1 MQEESAN
8 AMEWEQLPAETLRQV
23 TIHRDPIYGFGFVAG
38 SERPMVVRSVRP
50 GGPSEDKL
58 LAGDQIVA
66 INEEDVSEA
75 PRERFIELIR
85 SAKEFIVLTVL
96 HTHQSPKSAFIS
108 AAKKARLRSNPAK
121 VRFSEQ
127 VAVGETD
134 AKMLK
139 KEALLL
145 IPNVLKVFLENGQI
159 KSFTFDG
166 RTTVKDVMVTLQDR
180 LSLRYIEHFALV
192 LEYAGPEQNHKFLLL
207 QDKQP
212 LAYVVQRTH
221 YQGMKCLFRIS
232 FFPKDPVELLRRDPA
247 AFEYLYIQSR
257 NDVIRERFGMDP
269 KPEMLL
275 GLSALHIYITVSAT
289 RPSQKIS
296 LKNVEKE
303 WGLEPF
309 LPPSLLQ
316 GIKEKNLRK
325 SLSQQLKAHQT
336 HSPSGTKG
344 SAIQAKL
351 QYLRILNE
359 LPTFTGVLFNT
370 VGLDEKQSATT
381 LLVGPR
387 HGISHVIDLKTN
399 LTTVLSE
406 FSKISKIQLF
416 RENQG
421 VARVETSIMDAKPLV
436 LLMEWPE
443 ATNFACLIAGYC
455 RLLLD
460 SRKMVFSRPASQ
472 PLLPPMIKAD
482 YMHSAHRPV
491 PGGHLGKKESSY
503 VGSMG
508 TSPRKSSRCTPQ
520 PADSELVSFC
530 YLHMRE
536 QRKEQE
542 SRTDV
547 NENLIFFEETR
558 PRTKS
563 DPTSRS
569 SGQGYNVIPDD
580 FDAASLDHEPCAS
593 RARSYTLD
601 NSLGAEALNFYCDSC
616 KAKLQEQLG
625 PRKGGRPGS
634 SRDNMVDL
642 MSLPPPGS
650 EEEEE
655 EEEDES
661 TSLLPAIAAPP
672 PGFRDNSSDE
682 DDPKRR
688 AVQSQEQG
696 RHLRGLLYDE
706 IPVTL
711 IDSVQTR
718 TVRDHAQELD
728 DALVSTLQALEALA
742 ASEDGPHPPPPQTAG
757 LIVLATITP
766 ESSLDSG
773 HETNSSELTDM
784 SEMMSAMKQH
794 QNTTYFLAQHLNKE
808 SLLARK
814 DLPFRIQSCAAQ
826 AVLTAPYSLGRP
838 DPNPALQPAV
848 TGQSPGPPGARRK
861 LPPSES
867 QPPQRERTYAL
878 AVHPALSPQ
887 LSEQKNLSLLS
898 PVPEDKGPGHM
909 RAGLEMSLRAATPSL
924 SEEQVSELRENLP
937 KEVRLSPKL
946 LLDPKGSMTPAIISA
961 ALQQVAYPK
970 SLPAPGGAIVSP
982 PSGGERRLEASTGR
996 PEVSMARSEVSV
1008 MSGSASKNLKFKMSP
1023 GAPETS
1029 RNSQQPLS
1037 PEVSSGSRAPTGS
1050 RADSLHLSPQEDR
1063 LPVQSFPLKSY
1074 LSRASRESLSKQ
1086 SIGEVAGKAGPE
1098 GSKPT
1103 LHKQGTVSSQV
1114 EKGQLESTPQS
1125 SKFEE
1130 TSLVPRAGYSMALQ
1144 SPSCQS
1150 GGQSPSCQSR
1160 GQSPSCQPRGQSP
1173 LRPQPASRQVS
1184 TMPSRKLET
1193 TLDGAHL
1200 ASEGPAKPKSSRG
1213 PFRLR
1218 NLFSATFP
1226 TRQKKETDERQA
1238 QLQKVKQYELE
1249 FLEELLKPPSQGE
1262 LPGTEYLQPP
1272 APGRCSCQL
1281 RSSPVQQGPGMSRE
1295 QRRSCDCKRI
1305 CRGGRP
1311 QHPQTPVPGLRE
1323 RERDWGPLT
1332 QRQPEAGLGLS
1343 LSSPTNAGRL
1353 RSTSLESREC
1363 RSDPESGVSCLT
1375 TCASGGECLGAPN
1388 YRKLM
1393 RRYSI
1398 SELDQGDRASLT
1410 SDIYPHPP
1418 LGMLPREAKE
1428 VEAGLPLGLGPKTK
1442 SLESPTLGDPSYVQ
1456 VAPETKG
1463 PRQMAVFSLPEE
1475 VYRKPADLDEDSES
1489 GKCCSIRYC
1498 FYYRK
1503 CDMADDGSDGKDE
1516 LSYSIPMKILP
1527 GMKLDEQVVPVVSRT
1542 LQVLDAAACSSGSP
1556 DASRTQEIDL
1566 RVSTFEGSLAKI
1578 NALRAHAYGL
1588 PDGFLAAR
1596 LDTNE
1601 LLTVLRQCV
1610 ASPEARAPKPYVS
1623 QISEYKLELAL
1634 KFKELRASCRR
1645 VANVDK
1651 SPTHMLAAITGSF
1664 QVLSSLMETFVRLV
1678 FIVRSEA
1685 QRQELLAKVEE
1696 VVRNYTFLLRAAEE
1710 STTRNLSQ
1718 QQQQQQAAAA
1728 VGAAPGHPPGSP
1740 TSATVMSTFTRSLKT
1755 LIK

>member
-8 AMEWEQLPAETLRQV
+8 AMEWEQLPTETWRQV
-23 TIHRDPIYGFGFVAG
+23 TIRRDPIYGFGFVAG
-38 SERPMVVRSVRP
+38 NERPVVVRSVRP

-108 AAKKARLRSNPAK
+108 AAKKTRLRSNPAK

-134 AKMLK
+134 AKMMK
-139 KEALLL
+139 KEAILL

-275 GLSALHIYITVSAT
+275 GLAALHIYITVSAT

-336 HSPSGTKG
+336 HPSTGTKG

-472 PLLPPMIKAD
+472 PLPPPMIKAD

-508 TSPRKSSRCTPQ
+508 TSPRKSSRCTPP

-563 DPTSRS
+563 DPTSKS
-569 SGQGYNVIPDD
+569 SGQGYDVIPDD

-655 EEEDES
+655 EEDES

-682 DDPKRR
+682 DDSKRR
-688 AVQSQEQG
+688 AAQSQEQG

-711 IDSVQTR
+711 IDSVQPR

-867 QPPQRERTYAL
+867 QPPQRERAYAL

-898 PVPEDKGPGHM
+898 PVPEDKGPGHT

-946 LLDPKGSMTPAIISA
+946 ILDPKGSVTPAIISA
-961 ALQQVAYPK
+961 ALQQVVHPK
-970 SLPAPGGAIVSP
+970 SLPAPGGAIVNP
-982 PSGGERRLEASTGR
+982 PSSGERRLEASMGR
-996 PEVSMARSEVSV
+996 PEVSMGRSEVSM

-1037 PEVSSGSRAPTGS
+1037 PEVSSGSRVPTGS
-1050 RADSLHLSPQEDR
+1050 RADSLHLSPQEDQ
-1063 LPVQSFPLKSY
+1063 LPGPSFPPKSY
-1074 LSRASRESLSKQ
+1074 LARASRESLSKP
-1086 SIGEVAGKAGPE
+1086 SLGEVAGKAGPE
-1098 GSKPT
+1098 GAKPS
-1103 LHKQGTVSSQV
+1103 LHKQGAVSSQG
-1114 EKGQLESTPQS
+1114 EKGQLESMPQS
-1125 SKFEE
+1125 SKIEE

-1144 SPSCQS
+1144 SPSCQ
-1150 GGQSPSCQSR
+1150 
-1160 GQSPSCQPRGQSP
+1160 PRGQSP
-1173 LRPQPASRQVS
+1173 LRPQAASRQVS

-1193 TLDGAHL
+1193 TLDGAHS

-1311 QHPQTPVPGLRE
+1311 QAPQTPVPGLRGQ
-1323 RERDWGPLT
+1323 ERDRVPPS
-1332 QRQPEAGLGLS
+1332 QRQPEVGAGLS
-1343 LSSPTNAGRL
+1343 LGSPTNEGRL

-1398 SELDQGDRASLT
+1398 GEPDQGDRASLT

-1442 SLESPTLGDPSYVQ
+1442 SLESPTLGEPSYVQ

-1475 VYRKPADLDEDSES
+1475 VYRKPANLDEDSES
-1489 GKCCSIRYC
+1489 GRCCSIRYC

-1503 CDMADDGSDGKDE
+1503 CDMADDASDSKDE

-1542 LQVLDAAACSSGSP
+1542 LQVLDAATCSGGSP
-1556 DASRTQEIDL
+1556 EASRTQEIDL
-1566 RVSTFEGSLAKI
+1566 RASTFEGSLAKI

-1664 QVLSSLMETFVRLV
+1664 QVLSSLIETFVRLV

-1710 STTRNLSQ
+1710 STTRNLNQ
-1718 QQQQQQAAAA
+1718 QQQPPAAAAA
-1728 VGAAPGHPPGSP
+1728 VGAASGHPPGSP
-1740 TSATVMSTFTRSLKT
+1740 TPATVMSTFTRSLKT

>member
-8 AMEWEQLPAETLRQV
+8 DMESEQLPAEILRQV

-38 SERPMVVRSVRP
+38 SEKPVVVRSVRP

-75 PRERFIELIR
+75 SRERFIELIR

-108 AAKKARLRSNPAK
+108 AAKKAKLRSNPAK

-127 VAVGETD
+127 VAVEETN
-134 AKMLK
+134 AKMMK

-221 YQGMKCLFRIS
+221 YHGMKCLFRIS

-275 GLSALHIYITVSAT
+275 GLAALHIYITVSAT

-336 HSPSGTKG
+336 HPSCDTKG

-460 SRKMVFSRPASQ
+460 SRKMIFSRPASQ
-472 PLLPPMIKAD
+472 PLPPPMIK
-482 YMHSAHRPV
+482 
-491 PGGHLGKKESSY
+491 
-503 VGSMG
+503 
-508 TSPRKSSRCTPQ
+508 
-520 PADSELVSFC
+520 
-530 YLHMRE
+530 
-536 QRKEQE
+536 
-542 SRTDV
+542 
-547 NENLIFFEETR
+547 
-558 PRTKS
+558 
-563 DPTSRS
+563 
-569 SGQGYNVIPDD
+569 
-580 FDAASLDHEPCAS
+580 
-593 RARSYTLD
+593 
-601 NSLGAEALNFYCDSC
+601 
-616 KAKLQEQLG
+616 
-625 PRKGGRPGS
+625 
-634 SRDNMVDL
+634 
-642 MSLPPPGS
+642 
-650 EEEEE
+650 
-655 EEEDES
+655 
-661 TSLLPAIAAPP
+661 
-672 PGFRDNSSDE
+672 
-682 DDPKRR
+682 
-688 AVQSQEQG
+688 
-696 RHLRGLLYDE
+696 
-706 IPVTL
+706 
-711 IDSVQTR
+711 
-718 TVRDHAQELD
+718 
-728 DALVSTLQALEALA
+728 
-742 ASEDGPHPPPPQTAG
+742 AG

-794 QNTTYFLAQHLNKE
+794 QNTTYFLAQHLNKD

-838 DPNPALQPAV
+838 DPNSSLQPV
-848 TGQSPGPPGARRK
+848 ITSQSPGPPGARRK
-861 LPPSES
+861 LPQSEN
-867 QPPQRERTYAL
+867 QAQGERTYSL

-898 PVPEDKGPGHM
+898 PVPEDKGPSHT

-924 SEEQVSELRENLP
+924 SEEQVSDLRENLP
-937 KEVRLSPKL
+937 REVRLNPKL
-946 LLDPKGSMTPAIISA
+946 ILDPKGNVTPAIISA
-961 ALQQVAYPK
+961 ALQQVVHSK
-970 SLPAPGGAIVSP
+970 SLATPGGALGNP
-982 PSGGERRLEASTGR
+982 PSRGERRLEASMGR
-996 PEVSMARSEVSV
+996 PEVSM
-1008 MSGSASKNLKFKMSP
+1008 MSSSANKNLKFKMSP
-1023 GAPETS
+1023 GAPEMS
-1029 RNSQQPLS
+1029 QNSQQQLC
-1037 PEVSSGSRAPTGS
+1037 PEVSSSPRASTGS
-1050 RADSLHLSPQEDR
+1050 WADSLHLSSQEDR
-1063 LPVQSFPLKSY
+1063 LPVQNFPPKSY
-1074 LSRASRESLSKQ
+1074 HLQASRESVGKQ
-1086 SIGEVAGKAGPE
+1086 TTGEVTGKGGPE
-1098 GSKPT
+1098 GAKPA
-1103 LHKQGTVSSQV
+1103 LHKQGTASSQG
-1114 EKGQLESTPQS
+1114 EKGQLESTPKS
-1125 SKFEE
+1125 SKLED
-1130 TSLVPRAGYSMALQ
+1130 TSLVPRVSYPMALQ
-1144 SPSCQS
+1144 SPSCQQRS
-1150 GGQSPSCQSR
+1150 HSPSSQSRGQSPSCQPRGQSPSCQPR

-1173 LRPQPASRQVS
+1173 LRPQTVSRQVS

-1193 TLDGAHL
+1193 TLNGAHSV
-1200 ASEGPAKPKSSRG
+1200 SEGPAKPKSSRG

-1262 LPGTEYLQPP
+1262 LPGAEYLQPP

-1311 QHPQTPVPGLRE
+1311 QAAQMPVPSVPE
-1323 RERDWGPLT
+1323 RERDRVLPT
-1332 QRQPEAGLGLS
+1332 QRQPEAGPGLS
-1343 LSSPTNAGRL
+1343 VSSPSNVQRI

-1398 SELDQGDRASLT
+1398 SELDQGDRASMTL
-1410 SDIYPHPP
+1410 DVYPHPP

-1428 VEAGLPLGLGPKTK
+1428 VEAGLPLALGPKSK
-1442 SLESPTLGDPSYVQ
+1442 SLESPTLGNPSYVQ
-1456 VAPETKG
+1456 VTPETKG
-1463 PRQMAVFSLPEE
+1463 PRPMAVFSLPEE
-1475 VYRKPADLDEDSES
+1475 VYRKPAELDEDSES

-1503 CDMADDGSDGKDE
+1503 CDIADDTSDGKDE

-1542 LQVLDAAACSSGSP
+1542 LQVLDAATCSSSNP
-1556 DASRTQEIDL
+1556 EASRTQEIDL

-1610 ASPEARAPKPYVS
+1610 ASPAARAPKPYVS

-1664 QVLSSLMETFVRLV
+1664 QVLSSLIETFVRLV

-1710 STTRNLSQ
+1710 STARNLNQ
-1718 QQQQQQAAAA
+1718 QQQQQQMAAAT
-1728 VGAAPGHPPGSP
+1728 GAATGHPPGSP
-1740 TSATVMSTFTRSLKT
+1740 TSVTVMSTFTRSLKT
-1755 LIK
+1755 LIKTKLFNGPEMQPVGNPVPRGHCKPER